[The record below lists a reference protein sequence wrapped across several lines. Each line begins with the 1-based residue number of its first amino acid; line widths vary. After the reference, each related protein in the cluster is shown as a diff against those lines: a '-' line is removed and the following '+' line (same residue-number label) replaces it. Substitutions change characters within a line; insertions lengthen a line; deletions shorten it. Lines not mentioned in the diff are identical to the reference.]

1 MVGPNPHWLE
11 LDLQEIWT
19 GRGWNPVGWNV
30 RTNGRVA
37 TPDVQFHFG
46 TISADMAAGK
56 PHDFSGFTMSVCQL
70 RPSSRGEVRL
80 RSRDPFVAPAA
91 QFNYLSTRDD
101 EETMVAGVKMAR
113 KLAAS
118 RSLSPYVAD
127 EYRPGVSVRSDDEV
141 LDFIRENATTIFHP
155 VGTCRMGAD
164 EASVVDPRL
173 KVRGLDGLRVVDAS
187 IMPILLSGN
196 TNAGAIAIGEK
207 AADMIAEDRRAV
219 A

>member
-1 MVGPNPHWLE
+1 
-11 LDLQEIWT
+11 
-19 GRGWNPVGWNV
+19 
-30 RTNGRVA
+30 
-37 TPDVQFHFG
+37 
-46 TISADMAAGK
+46 MAAGK

-70 RPSSRGEVRL
+70 RPSSSGEVKL

-127 EYRPGVSVRSDDEV
+127 EYRPGASVQSDDEV
-141 LDFIRENATTIFHP
+141 LGFIRESATTIFHP

-173 KVRGLDGLRVVDAS
+173 KVRGLKGLRIVDAS
-187 IMPILLSGN
+187 VMPILLSGN